1 MANIHSKITVKI
13 IVFHSMKFKYSG
25 RPIQAQST
33 RDQTPQSLRKDMA
46 LSDKKYHL
54 CVMTAF
60 GPRPHLAIKM
70 QSGLGRKTSFMVPK
84 RESSA
89 RLNWFLPPHRGY
101 PGMGGKFFSLV
112 PCSWYLMEPYQ
123 VWKVRV
129 KLKLYWS
136 DWLTDHSR
144 TWEKSLRCRVR
155 KVHLL
160 GSLKRG
166 HGQNREV

>member
-33 RDQTPQSLRKDMA
+33 RDQTPQNLRKDMA

-101 PGMGGKFFSLV
+101 PGMGENFSRWCHA
-112 PCSWYLMEPYQ
+112 PGTSWKHIRSERS
-123 VWKVRV
+123 V
-129 KLKLYWS
+129 
-136 DWLTDHSR
+136 
-144 TWEKSLRCRVR
+144 
-155 KVHLL
+155 
-160 GSLKRG
+160 
-166 HGQNREV
+166 